1 MGCGRRKNS
10 PCILLKLAALELCTA
25 AIAAVTTGWYSDGFE
40 PLFRPQPVTRLMKT
54 REPHIPLFLWVAT
67 AALVHILWGGGADR
81 IAEVFEDQSSLA
93 RLAASV
99 RRHVDKN
106 NRQLEV
112 TLLDVPED
120 LPPPEPA
127 AQESETLDSEAKP
140 DDNDDKSKPPD
151 DRDDPKATPELTK
164 EQKQKPPKP
173 PERKPDDPAAK
184 PEVKTEPEKPKPEPE
199 KKTPVEPTPP
209 MPMVQMPQ
217 RVSVRQHV
225 EDKNQEDNPTA
236 QYQADDA
243 NKVAQETQSRITS
256 TDQDDP
262 SPTPGLSH
270 KSSDPKAGNAHVTDI
285 AQSES
290 SPGNPDDAPS
300 QSEKDG
306 KDAVEQQRAQARA
319 PQDPSR
325 AVYGEPAKGARSSQP
340 NAKSAAQ
347 AAPSPAQPKAAPG
360 QTAQDAQQARDA
372 VAEVMT
378 AEGESRTQVAAGR
391 ESQAARN
398 ARQARAAIPKPKS
411 GGVAGG
417 GGPYGRLGVTP
428 GGLNPN
434 LSPLAAL
441 ESIGSD
447 QLQRERIADGERRR
461 STHRGSWQTVGLER
475 WRSAIENY
483 IPTARD
489 GNTTA
494 LNTARV
500 PFSSYLN
507 QIHNRLHP
515 IFADR
520 FLASLDSLPGD
531 HPANRAGISTNLE
544 IVLDPADGRIV
555 RMGVTK
561 ASGTTVFDVNAL
573 EAVQRASPFGTAPDA
588 IVSPDG
594 NVYLHWEFHREP
606 NLACSTYF
614 ARPKMLRVAPQT
626 APPSV
631 PLRPPAAPQE
641 HGSNDQRPPR
651 EQSDG

>member
-1 MGCGRRKNS
+1 
-10 PCILLKLAALELCTA
+10 
-25 AIAAVTTGWYSDGFE
+25 
-40 PLFRPQPVTRLMKT
+40 MKT

-67 AALVHILWGGGADR
+67 AALVHILWGGGAEQV
-81 IAEVFEDQSSLA
+81 AAVFEDHSSIA

-99 RRHVDKN
+99 RRHVDTN

-112 TLLDVPED
+112 TLLDDFDDGPPPLPTTVEGEPAEPEVAPED
-120 LPPPEPA
+120 EP
-127 AQESETLDSEAKP
+127 K
-140 DDNDDKSKPPD
+140 DDQHFDEKDDK
-151 DRDDPKATPELTK
+151 DDPKAPAELTK
-164 EQKQKPPKP
+164 EQEKENEKKAKLEQQKVDKNAP
-173 PERKPDDPAAK
+173 K
-184 PEVKTEPEKPKPEPE
+184 PEVEPEPEKPKPEPE
-199 KKTPVEPTPP
+199 KKAPAEPTPP
-209 MPMVQMPQ
+209 LPQVSMPQ
-217 RVSVRQHV
+217 RVSVKQHV
-225 EDKNQEDNPTA
+225 ADKNQEDNPNA
-236 QYQADDA
+236 KYQADEA

-262 SPTPGLSH
+262 APTPGVSH
-270 KSSDPKAGNAHVTDI
+270 LGPDPKAGNAHVTDI

-290 SPGNPDDAPS
+290 SPGDPDDAPS
-300 QSEKDG
+300 QSSKDG
-306 KDAVEQQRAQARA
+306 KEAVEQQQAKAQA
-319 PQDPSR
+319 PKDPSQAVFGDSATGGR
-325 AVYGEPAKGARSSQP
+325 ATQQP
-340 NAKSAAQ
+340 T
-347 AAPSPAQPKAAPG
+347 PGPRQPKPTPG
-360 QTAQDAQQARDA
+360 QTAREHVEAREA
-372 VAEVMT
+372 IAEVMMT
-378 AEGESRTQVAAGR
+378 DGESQAQVAAAQ
-391 ESQAARN
+391 EAQAARR
-398 ARQARAAIPKPKS
+398 ARKARAAIPKLKPGGSAFGGS
-411 GGVAGG
+411 GQH
-417 GGPYGRLGVTP
+417 GRLGLTP

-441 ESIGSD
+441 ETIGSE

-520 FLASLDSLPGD
+520 FLASLDALPGD
-531 HPANRAGISTNLE
+531 HPANRSGISTNLE

-614 ARPKMLRVAPQT
+614 ARPKMLRVAPQS
-626 APPSV
+626 APPTV
-631 PLRPPAAPQE
+631 PLRPPATPEE
-641 HGSNDQRPPR
+641 HGSNDKRPPP
-651 EQSDG
+651 EQSGG

>member
-1 MGCGRRKNS
+1 
-10 PCILLKLAALELCTA
+10 
-25 AIAAVTTGWYSDGFE
+25 
-40 PLFRPQPVTRLMKT
+40 MKT

-67 AALVHILWGGGADR
+67 AALVHILWGGGAEQV
-81 IAEVFEDQSSLA
+81 AEVFEDHSSIA

-99 RRHVDKN
+99 RRHVGTA

-120 LPPPEPA
+120 ALPPPPTTLEGEAAEPEA
-127 AQESETLDSEAKP
+127 PPADNEEKDDEPPEESDEP
-140 DDNDDKSKPPD
+140 DPQA
-151 DRDDPKATPELTK
+151 PKKLTK
-164 EQKQKPPKP
+164 EQEREKDKAKLEEKLDKDTPKP
-173 PERKPDDPAAK
+173 EAK
-184 PEVKTEPEKPKPEPE
+184 PEPEKPKPEAE
-199 KKTPVEPTPP
+199 KKPP
-209 MPMVQMPQ
+209 LDAVPPPPMVQMPQ
-217 RVSVRQHV
+217 RVSVKQHV
-225 EDKNQEDNPTA
+225 TDKNQADNPNA
-236 QYQADDA
+236 KYQADEA
-243 NKVAQETQSRITS
+243 NHVAQETQSRITS

-262 SPTPGLSH
+262 APTPGLSH
-270 KSSDPKAGNAHVTDI
+270 LGADPKPGNAHVTDI

-290 SPGNPDDAPS
+290 SPGDPNDAPS
-300 QSEKDG
+300 QSQKDG
-306 KDAVEQQRAQARA
+306 KDAVEQQQAKAQAPKDPTQAVFGDSATGGQLTQQPA
-319 PQDPSR
+319 P
-325 AVYGEPAKGARSSQP
+325 GAR
-340 NAKSAAQ
+340 
-347 AAPSPAQPKAAPG
+347 QPKPTPG
-360 QTAQDAQQARDA
+360 QSAREELRAREA

-378 AEGESRTQVAAGR
+378 AEGESQAQVATAQ
-391 ESQAARN
+391 EAQAARK
-398 ARQARAAIPKPKS
+398 ARQARAAIPKLKP
-411 GGVAGG
+411 GGSAFGG
-417 GGPYGRLGVTP
+417 TGQYGRLGITP
-428 GGLNPN
+428 SGLNPN

-441 ESIGSD
+441 ETIGTD

-461 STHRGSWQTVGLER
+461 STHRGSWQTAGLER

-500 PFSSYLN
+500 PFSCYLN

-515 IFADR
+515 VFADR
-520 FLASLDSLPGD
+520 FLASLDGLPGD

-573 EAVQRASPFGTAPDA
+573 EAVQRASPFGAAPDA

-594 NVYLHWEFHREP
+594 HVYLHWEFHREP

-626 APPSV
+626 APPV
-631 PLRPPAAPQE
+631 IPLRPPATPEE
-641 HGSNDQRPPR
+641 HGSNDKRATP
-651 EQSDG
+651 EQSGG